1 VPKITEPEVVIE
13 NLSYIYPKAEKPA
26 IKNINLTIKKGEFVT
41 IMGPT
46 GAGKTTL
53 CYAIVGLV
61 PQFFEGGIMKGNVI
75 VKGMSTRKYPI
86 QKICTVA
93 GIVFQDFEN
102 QIFGI
107 TVEDDVSY
115 GPIFLGFDFEEVKK
129 RVKKALSL
137 VRLNGY
143 EKRTVYTLS
152 GGETQRL
159 AIADILAM
167 EPEIIVLDEP
177 TSQLDPVGKEE
188 VFQTLEDL
196 RKKTDAT
203 IVLVEHKSEEVAK
216 FSDRIIVM
224 NDGEIVLEGPPRKIF
239 ENVDELLNIGVRPP
253 QVCELFSSL
262 RKKGMEFES
271 FPITLEEAVDV
282 LSKNLASLA
291 KRKTVETRKHT
302 SSSEMTEKVGSGEPI
317 IEVRDL
323 WHIYPGG
330 VEALKGVG
338 FNIYKGEFVAIIGP
352 NGSGK
357 STLLKHFNGL
367 LKPTKGEVIVDGLN
381 VKDTTTGKLAR
392 KVGLVFQNPDHQL
405 FAKSV
410 KEEIEYGLKNIGLP
424 EDEIEQR
431 IKDAI
436 EFTGLKGY
444 EEKHPLLLKK
454 DERQRVA
461 FASIIAMAPE
471 IIVVDEPTTGQD
483 FKGSERM
490 MQMLTKLNNLGKTI
504 IVVTHDLRLVAE
516 YANRVIALFQG
527 KIIVDGST
535 REVFVN
541 YFDALREAYLSP
553 PQIIHLARMLAKYG
567 VRQDIL
573 RVEEMVEEIIK
584 LRGGK

>member
-1 VPKITEPEVVIE
+1 MAESEVITIE
-13 NLSYIYPKAEKPA
+13 NLSYTYPKAEKPA
-26 IKNINLTIKKGEFVT
+26 IKKINLTIKKGEFVT

-53 CYAIVGLV
+53 CYAMVGLV
-61 PQFFEGGIMKGNVI
+61 PQFFEEGKMEGNVI

-115 GPIFLGFDFEEVKK
+115 GPIFLGFDFNEVQR
-129 RVKKALSL
+129 RVKEALSL
-137 VRLNGY
+137 VRLSGY

-159 AIADILAM
+159 AIADVLAM
-167 EPEIIVLDEP
+167 EPEIIILDEP

-188 VFQTLEDL
+188 VFQTLENL

-203 IVLVEHKSEEVAK
+203 VVLVEHKSEEVAK

-224 NDGEIVLEGPPRKIF
+224 NNGKIVLEGPPRKIF
-239 ENVDELLNIGVRPP
+239 EKVNELLKIGVRPP

-262 RKKGMEFES
+262 KKRGLKLNA
-271 FPITLEEAVDV
+271 FPITLEEAVDI
-282 LSKNLASLA
+282 LSKTLTQEKIVRIQQHISTN
-291 KRKTVETRKHT
+291 KTA
-302 SSSEMTEKVGSGEPI
+302 EKVNLEKPI

-323 WHIYPGG
+323 WHVYPGG
-330 VEALKGVG
+330 VEALRGVS
-338 FNIYKGEFVAIIGP
+338 FNIHRGEFVAIIGP

-381 VKDTTTGKLAR
+381 IKETTTGKLAR

-410 KEEIEYGLKNIGLP
+410 REEIEYGLKNIGLS
-424 EDEIEQR
+424 EDQIEKR
-431 IKDAI
+431 IRNAL
-436 EFTGLKGY
+436 EFTGLEGY
-444 EEKHPLLLKK
+444 EERHPLLLKK

-516 YANRVIALFQG
+516 YANRAIVLFQG
-527 KIIVDGST
+527 KIVVDGST
-535 REVFVN
+535 REVFTN
-541 YFDALREAYLSP
+541 YFDAMQEIYLSP
-553 PQIIHLARMLAKYG
+553 PQITHLARMLAKYG
-567 VRQDIL
+567 IRLDIL
-573 RVEEMVEEIIK
+573 SVKEMVEEVIQLI
-584 LRGGK
+584 GGK